1 MNKSISISLFRVSG
15 DSKYLDMIFSCPEE
29 YYFTSLQLEARIL
42 ENGKF
47 NSQFYDLSPALFD
60 SEESN
65 DSEETSVQH
74 RFVVRIPLD
83 KLGIFVPAIYIGT
96 FIAENAEDYSQDPI
110 TDTAVC
116 SDVNYAYRCMIDELF
131 MHQKAESCTDVIP
144 DEVIRKYL
152 LLYGHQ
158 AAMAAR
164 DFETAQEYFRL
175 IGNCFENCGPKGRG
189 SGSCCSGT
197 CGGKHQFRP
206 IHINPCNCGRP

>member
-1 MNKSISISLFRVSG
+1 MNKNISISLFRVSV
-15 DSKYLDMIFSCPEE
+15 DSKHLDMIFSCPEE
-29 YYFTSLQLEARIL
+29 YYFTSLKLEAKIL

-47 NSQFYDLSPALFD
+47 NSESWELAPALFD
-60 SEESN
+60 SEE
-65 DSEETSVQH
+65 TSIQH
-74 RFVVRIPLD
+74 RFVVSFPLD
-83 KLGIFVPAIYIGT
+83 ELGIFAPAIYIGT
-96 FIAENAEDYSQDPI
+96 FTAENAEDYSQDPI

-116 SDVNYAYRCMIDELF
+116 SDVNYAYRCMMDELF
-131 MHQKAESCTDVIP
+131 MHQKAESCTDVIS

-189 SGSCCSGT
+189 SGSCCDGT

-206 IHINPCNCGRP
+206 IHINPCNCRRP